1 MESEKTQFRNLKMP
15 IESSTDQANPDSPAI
30 PLVDFG
36 FATGPVF
43 VIRSDCCDVQ
53 TVKRV
58 SITKPIGFLRHL
70 IKRDGAHL

>member
-1 MESEKTQFRNLKMP
+1 MDSEKTHFKNRKTP
-15 IESSTDQANPDSPAI
+15 IENSTDKANLDSPAVL
-30 PLVDFG
+30 LVDFG
-36 FATGPVF
+36 FAAGPVF
-43 VIRSDCCDVQ
+43 VIRPDCCDVQ